1 MNQRKLYTAM
11 GVFHVCTG
19 RDGKKVPIVMIGQQ
33 DHQLDPQELVVWS
46 VLYWRLLDQS
56 GVERRYEEMLRSL
69 PLTEYRTLAHCL
81 ARLVTRGLVLEGVG
95 ETEADALYDLM
106 GGLYVVPLRIGF
118 FTRIGAFLKAVVV
131 DGHTIHE
138 AGILFRSPK
147 LRDSER
153 RVLALVR
160 QTILSTAEL
169 VKCVEL
175 GVTDLTTTEKVMDA
189 LYNDADTTSDNL
201 PDLMYGA
208 ASRNE
213 ITQAVSNLYLNRKIT
228 FARV

>member
-1 MNQRKLYTAM
+1 M
-11 GVFHVCTG
+11 
-19 RDGKKVPIVMIGQQ
+19 
-33 DHQLDPQELVVWS
+33 
-46 VLYWRLLDQS
+46 
-56 GVERRYEEMLRSL
+56 
-69 PLTEYRTLAHCL
+69 
-81 ARLVTRGLVLEGVG
+81 
-95 ETEADALYDLM
+95 
-106 GGLYVVPLRIGF
+106 
-118 FTRIGAFLKAVVV
+118 V

-169 VKCVEL
+169 VKCAEL